1 MVNLFNAVSNST
13 FTINY
18 STPDATAFNLPT
30 PTATA
35 SYKVVKNS
43 INTSFTIHETI
54 KKAILLK

>member
-1 MVNLFNAVSNST
+1 MNLFNTISYST

-18 STPDATAFNLPT
+18 SPPDATAFDLST
-30 PTATA
+30 ATATA

-43 INTSFTIHETI
+43 INTLFTIHETI